1 MKSRRKPSPTAFQI
15 FEFPHRHP
23 QNFLRVESD
32 GERVRIRAA
41 RDNFTARDKT
51 FFVRHLANEGFI
63 ADRFRWVSEQRAG
76 ASGIEWLVEVP
87 HNTDSKNS
95 RCYRR
100 ADAFM
105 IRLLAYGVVLWL
117 IELTFLVL
125 KRG

>member
-23 QNFLRVESD
+23 ENFLRVESD

-63 ADRFRWVSEQRAG
+63 ADRFGRFCEECG
-76 ASGIEWLVEVP
+76 GLSGIEWLVEVP
-87 HNTDSKNS
+87 PNTDSKNA
-95 RCYRR
+95 RCYRHG
-100 ADAFM
+100 DGFM
-105 IRLLAYGVVLWL
+105 IRFLVYGVLLWL